1 MLQNDDD
8 DDDVVVVVVP
18 TCLTLSQLVKAYS
31 YLYFQGVMQ
40 KPFIDLTLL
49 CIQN

>member
-1 MLQNDDD
+1 VLQNDDD
-8 DDDVVVVVVP
+8 DDDVVVVVVT

-40 KPFIDLTLL
+40 KTFH
-49 CIQN
+49 

>member
-1 MLQNDDD
+1 VLQNDDD
-8 DDDVVVVVVP
+8 DDVVVP
-18 TCLTLSQLVKAYS
+18 TCLTLSQLVKAYT